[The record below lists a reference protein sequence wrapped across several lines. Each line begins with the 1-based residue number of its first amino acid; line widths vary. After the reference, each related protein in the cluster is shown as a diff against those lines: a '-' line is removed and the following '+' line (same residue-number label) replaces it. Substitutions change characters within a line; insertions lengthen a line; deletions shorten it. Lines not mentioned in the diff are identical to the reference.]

1 MDPDLGPSPFPVGD
15 ALTPARRRVLD
26 AVASAGRVAT
36 LALLSETLGGHPNAA
51 RQHLDSLVAAGFLS
65 AEQLPAQ
72 GRRGRPARAYA
83 LTPLGR
89 RSRDEGAP
97 LAYVQLVDALAE
109 HLAATGLSGEAAR
122 AIGLAWKAAGP
133 AGLESHEPWQAVQ
146 GVLSELGFSPV
157 VHPEEPEVI
166 QLRTCPLL
174 AAARRHPEVICPI
187 HQGLLDAALAAAGRP
202 GVAVRLHPFAEPGA
216 CLVTRTPEGQP
227 G

>member
-1 MDPDLGPSPFPVGD
+1 MTRQAPGSANGWSRTATPGD
-15 ALTPARRRVLD
+15 RRLR
-26 AVASAGRVAT
+26 
-36 LALLSETLGGHPNAA
+36 
-51 RQHLDSLVAAGFLS
+51 
-65 AEQLPAQ
+65 
-72 GRRGRPARAYA
+72 GRRPA
-83 LTPLGR
+83 
-89 RSRDEGAP
+89 AP
-97 LAYVQLVDALAE
+97 
-109 HLAATGLSGEAAR
+109 GEWADDL
-122 AIGLAWKAAGP
+122 GLAWKAAGP
-133 AGLESHEPWQAVQ
+133 GGLESHEPWQAVQ